1 MLFNSAEFIIFFVV
15 LYSLYV
21 VLPHRW
27 QNRLLLAG
35 SYIFYAAWDWRFL
48 SLILISTL
56 IDYYCGHALGKTE
69 SARRRKAIL
78 MVSMV
83 SNLGLLGVFKYT
95 NFFVHSLIALLNRLG
110 MDVPPLTLNIILPM
124 GISFYTFQTMSYT
137 IDVYRRQLEPAENIL
152 DFALYVTLFPQ
163 LVAGPI
169 ERASN
174 LFPQVVRPRQISRY
188 GITHGSYLIFW
199 GYFQKVF
206 IADNLAPLVE
216 KLFDASPPYN
226 GLHVLLGLYAFA
238 LQIYCDFAGYSNI
251 ARGLAFCMGFRFML
265 NFNLPYFATNPSD
278 FWARWHISLSTWLR
292 DYLYIPLGGSRK
304 GTWFTYRNLALTM
317 ILGGLW
323 HGAAWNFVL
332 WGVYQGALLI
342 AHRWYRSVR
351 PFAAPSVP
359 WKAAALRVAHTIG
372 FFHLVCLGWLFF
384 RAESLHQIGLMLSA
398 LFTNFV
404 WPNQVILEN
413 LVAAI
418 LFFGGLM
425 MVIEWFQFRANDLYV
440 VLKWP
445 LPVRV
450 IVYLLIFYGLV
461 IFGVQDAQSFIYFQ
475 F

>member
-15 LYSLYV
+15 LYGLYV
-21 VLPHRW
+21 MLPHRP
-27 QNRLLLAG
+27 QNLLLLAG

-48 SLILISTL
+48 SLILISTV
-56 IDYYCGHALGKTE
+56 IDYYCAHAIDR
-69 SARRRKAIL
+69 SDMPRRKKAFL
-78 MVSMV
+78 TVSMV
-83 SNLGLLGVFKYT
+83 SNLGLLGIFKYS
-95 NFFVHSLIALLNRLG
+95 NFFVHSMISLLGRFGLE
-110 MDVPPLTLNIILPM
+110 VQPLTLNIILPM

-137 IDVYRRQLEPAENIL
+137 IDVYRGQLKPAVNIL

-174 LFPQVVRPRQISRY
+174 LFPQVIRPRKISRY
-188 GITHGSYLIFW
+188 GITHGAYLIFW

-206 IADNLAPLVE
+206 IADNIAPLVE
-216 KLFDASPPYN
+216 KLFEGSAPYN
-226 GLHVLLGLYAFA
+226 GVHVLLGLYAFA

-292 DYLYIPLGGSRK
+292 DYLYIPLGGNRK

-332 WGVYQGALLI
+332 WGIYQGILLI
-342 AHRWYRSVR
+342 GHRWYRAVR
-351 PFAAPSVP
+351 PFVAPAVP
-359 WKAAALRVAHTIG
+359 WKAAALRVLHTVA
-372 FFHLVCLGWLFF
+372 FFHLVCLGWLLF
-384 RAESLHQIGLMLSA
+384 RAESLHQIGAMLSA
-398 LFTNFV
+398 LFTCFV
-404 WPNQVILEN
+404 WPSQLVLEH

-425 MVIEWFQFRANDLYV
+425 MVIEWFQFRSSDLYV

-450 IVYLLIFYGLV
+450 AVYLLMFYGLV

>member
-15 LYSLYV
+15 LYGLYV
-21 VLPHRW
+21 VLPHRP
-27 QNRLLLAG
+27 QNLLLLAG

-48 SLILISTL
+48 SLILISTV
-56 IDYYCGHALGKTE
+56 IDYYCAHAIDR
-69 SARRRKAIL
+69 SDMPRRKKAFL
-78 MVSMV
+78 TVSMV
-83 SNLGLLGVFKYT
+83 SNLGLLGIFKYS
-95 NFFVHSLIALLNRLG
+95 NFFVHSMISLLGRFGLE
-110 MDVPPLTLNIILPM
+110 VQPLTLNIILPM

-137 IDVYRRQLEPAENIL
+137 IDVYRGQLKPAVNIL

-174 LFPQVVRPRQISRY
+174 LFPQVIRPRKISRY
-188 GITHGSYLIFW
+188 GITHGAYLIFW

-206 IADNLAPLVE
+206 IADNIAPLVE
-216 KLFDASPPYN
+216 KLFEGSAPYN
-226 GLHVLLGLYAFA
+226 GVHVLLGLYAFA

-292 DYLYIPLGGSRK
+292 DYLYIPLGGNRK

-332 WGVYQGALLI
+332 WGIYQGILLI
-342 AHRWYRSVR
+342 GHRWYR
-351 PFAAPSVP
+351 PFVAPAVP
-359 WKAAALRVAHTIG
+359 WKAAALRVLHTVA
-372 FFHLVCLGWLFF
+372 FFHLVCLGWLLF
-384 RAESLHQIGLMLSA
+384 RAESLHQIGAMLSA
-398 LFTNFV
+398 LFTGFV
-404 WPNQVILEN
+404 WPSQLVLEH

-425 MVIEWFQFRANDLYV
+425 MVIEWFQFRSSDLYV

-450 IVYLLIFYGLV
+450 AVYLLMFYGLV

>member
-1 MLFNSAEFIIFFVV
+1 MLFNSAEFIIFFLV
-15 LYSLYV
+15 LYALYV
-21 VLPHRW
+21 VLPHRP
-27 QNRLLLAG
+27 QNLLLLAG

-48 SLILISTL
+48 SLILISTV
-56 IDYYCGHALGKTE
+56 IDYYC
-69 SARRRKAIL
+69 ARAIVRSDTPRRKKAFL
-78 MVSMV
+78 TVSMI
-83 SNLGLLGVFKYT
+83 SNLGLLGIFKYT
-95 NFFVHSLIALLNRLG
+95 NFFVHSMISLLDRFG
-110 MDVPPLTLNIILPM
+110 MEVSPLTLNIILPM

-137 IDVYRRQLEPAENIL
+137 IDVYRGQLKPAVNIL

-174 LFPQVVRPRQISRY
+174 LFPQVIRPRNISRY
-188 GITHGSYLIFW
+188 GITHGAYLIFW

-206 IADNLAPLVE
+206 IADNIAPLVE
-216 KLFDASPPYN
+216 KLFDGSAPYN
-226 GLHVLLGLYAFA
+226 GIHVLLGLYAFA

-278 FWARWHISLSTWLR
+278 FWGRWHISLSTWLR
-292 DYLYIPLGGSRK
+292 DYLYIPLGGNRK

-332 WGVYQGALLI
+332 WGIYQGALLI
-342 AHRWYRSVR
+342 GHRWYRSIR
-351 PFAAPSVP
+351 PFVAPAVP
-359 WKAAALRVAHTIG
+359 WKAAALRVLHTVG
-372 FFHLVCLGWLFF
+372 FFHLVCIGWLLF
-384 RAESLHQIGLMLSA
+384 RAESLQQIGLMLSA
-398 LFTNFV
+398 LFTNFA
-404 WPNQVILEN
+404 WPSRIILEN
-413 LVAAI
+413 LMAAI

-425 MVIEWFQFRANDLYV
+425 MVIEWFQFKTGDLYV

-450 IVYLLIFYGLV
+450 AVYLLMFYGLV

>member
-15 LYSLYV
+15 LYALYV
-21 VLPHRW
+21 VFSHRW

-35 SYIFYAAWDWRFL
+35 SYIFYGAWDWRFL
-48 SLILISTL
+48 SLILISTV
-56 IDYYCGHALGKTE
+56 IDFYCGKAIGRTE
-69 SARRRKAIL
+69 TPRRRKAFL
-78 MVSMV
+78 VVSMV

-95 NFFVHSLIALLNRLG
+95 NFFVQSLIALLNRLG
-110 MDVPPLTLNIILPM
+110 LDVSPLTLNIILPM

-137 IDVYRRQLEPAENIL
+137 IDVYRRQLKPAENIL

-174 LFPQVVRPRQISRY
+174 LFPQVIRPRQISRY
-188 GITHGSYLIFW
+188 GITHGAYLIFW

-216 KLFDASPPYN
+216 KLFDGSAPYN

-265 NFNLPYFATNPSD
+265 NFNLPYFATNPSE
-278 FWARWHISLSTWLR
+278 FWGRWHISLSTWLR

-351 PFAAPSVP
+351 PFVAPSVP
-359 WKAAALRVAHTIG
+359 WKADALRVVHTIG
-372 FFHLVCLGWLFF
+372 FFHLVCLGWLLF
-384 RAESLHQIGLMLSA
+384 RAESLSQIGSMLSA

-404 WPNQVILEN
+404 WPDQAVLTN
-413 LVAAI
+413 LLAAI
-418 LFFGGLM
+418 FFFGGLM
-425 MVIEWFQFRANDLYV
+425 MIIEWFQFRTSDLYV

-445 LPVRV
+445 VAVRV
-450 IVYLLIFYGLV
+450 IVYLLMFYGLV